1 METWR
6 TVAGG
11 IGVLLVLI
19 YAIGSSFWV
28 GNNSNWYY
36 SLNRPFW
43 QPPSWIFGIIWP
55 YNFIAIGITSFF
67 VARRL
72 SKTLVIAWL
81 ILFALSVIAALIWSY
96 LFYIPHNLVGSAIAL
111 PLAALLTI
119 PITVITFKASIGYG
133 LALLPYQIWITVASS
148 LAIGYALKN

>member
-6 TVAGG
+6 TFAGG

-55 YNFIAIGITSFF
+55 YNFIALGITSFV

-72 SKTLVIAWL
+72 SKNLVIAWL
-81 ILFALSVIAALIWSY
+81 ILFALSVLAALLWSY
-96 LFYIPHNLVGSAIAL
+96 LFYVPHNLVGSAIAL
-111 PLAALLTI
+111 PIAALLTI
-119 PITVITFKASIGYG
+119 PITVITFRASIGYG
-133 LALLPYQIWITVASS
+133 LAILPYQIWVVLASS

>member
-6 TVAGG
+6 TFAGG

-28 GNNSNWYY
+28 GNSSNWYY

-55 YNFIAIGITSFF
+55 YNFIALGITSFF

-72 SKTLVIAWL
+72 SKNFVIAWL
-81 ILFALSVIAALIWSY
+81 ILFALSVLAALLWSY
-96 LFYIPHNLVGSAIAL
+96 LFYVLHNLVGSAIAL
-111 PLAALLTI
+111 PIAALLTI
-119 PITVITFKASIGYG
+119 PITVITFRASIGYG
-133 LALLPYQIWITVASS
+133 LAILPYQIWVVLASS

>member
-6 TVAGG
+6 TFAGG
-11 IGVLLVLI
+11 IGVLLVLT

-43 QPPSWIFGIIWP
+43 QPPSWIFGVIWP
-55 YNFIAIGITSFF
+55 YNFIALGITSFV

-72 SKTLVIAWL
+72 SKNFVTAWL
-81 ILFALSVIAALIWSY
+81 VLFALSVVAALLWSY
-96 LFYIPHNLVGSAIAL
+96 LFYVPHNLVGSAIAL
-111 PLAALLTI
+111 PITALLTI
-119 PITVITFKASIGYG
+119 PITVITFRASIGYG
-133 LALLPYQIWITVASS
+133 LAILPYQIWVVLASS